1 MDIGHSGIYCDI
13 FKCDLK
19 VVGTVYWESLT
30 GQRSTCDG
38 KLVSWGESPILMAIL
53 GMMQSSLLIL
63 IDLEL
68 DLFGLGA
75 TYAFGWRHL
84 VSCIT

>member
-1 MDIGHSGIYCDI
+1 
-13 FKCDLK
+13 
-19 VVGTVYWESLT
+19 
-30 GQRSTCDG
+30 
-38 KLVSWGESPILMAIL
+38 MAIL
-53 GMMQSSLLIL
+53 GLMQSSLLIL